1 MRRVAV
7 VGVGMSAFGVRNDVT
22 IQELVWEAVRESPR
36 RFRSRAERHRVVCG
50 RYGQHQ
56 GI

>member
-22 IQELVWEAVRESPR
+22 IQELVWEAVRESSR
-36 RFRSRAERHRVVCG
+36 RFRSRAERHRAVCG